1 MTVDLPPL
9 TGAKLQQ
16 ALASVLGDRLSGGG
30 PQHYAAGP
38 LEHGRIRLAAAC
50 DAAWLKLCL
59 DTAHTAGLHTA
70 QVVPEAC
77 LLPQSA
83 AWWGQ
88 LQTGEPPAWLVRAAN
103 GEAVR
108 VAAPALAAVT
118 PAVEN
123 NRQWFADPACE
134 KPALPDGAACAA
146 LSRAALLRAAATS
159 AWDLRQ
165 FAFALPGGA
174 ARFMRACAG
183 ALQQRSGRFALAAV
197 LALLAVNVLGLNLY
211 ALKHKRDISARHAE
225 MERIVTQALP
235 GAPRVLEPALQLEA
249 AWQRARNA
257 SGGSGAGLLL
267 SLFAQ
272 SGSAPALTAL
282 DVSERA
288 LRATFADSAALQRHA
303 AACDSAALRSALQ
316 RAGVRCTREGER
328 LLLDFSSDAAAAGL
342 KG

>member
-1 MTVDLPPL
+1 MLPESQAAIDRFADALWIEDGLAPL
-9 TGAKLQQ
+9 T
-16 ALASVLGDRLSGGG
+16 
-30 PQHYAAGP
+30 
-38 LEHGRIRLAAAC
+38 LAAYRR
-50 DAAWLKLCL
+50 DLSLYAAWLA
-59 DTAHTAGLHTA
+59 DEAGRA
-70 QVVPEAC
+70 IDESRESE
-77 LLPQSA
+77 LL
-83 AWWGQ
+83 G
-88 LQTGEPPAWLVRAAN
+88 
-103 GEAVR
+103 
-108 VAAPALAAVT
+108 
-118 PAVEN
+118 
-123 NRQWFADPACE
+123 
-134 KPALPDGAACAA
+134 
-146 LSRAALLRAAATS
+146 
-159 AWDLRQ
+159 
-165 FAFALPGGA
+165 
-174 ARFMRACAG
+174 
-183 ALQQRSGRFALAAV
+183 
-197 LALLAVNVLGLNLY
+197 Y
-211 ALKHKRDISARHAE
+211 ISARHAE

-328 LLLDFSSDAAAAGL
+328 LLLDFSSESATSGL